1 MELTFTKDG
10 DKYVTQFA
18 VTSDFNIHIEK
29 SGGRVVLF
37 QSSIE
42 NGEYDYV
49 SGATIA
55 DTDGVFD
62 SDFTALIYPKYIKMV
77 ADVMPTKAVVTFAE

>member
-10 DKYVTQFA
+10 DKYVAQFTA
-18 VTSDFNIHIEK
+18 TSDFNIHIEK
-29 SGGRVVLF
+29 SGGRIVLF
-37 QSSIE
+37 QSSVE

-55 DTDGVFD
+55 ESDGVFD

-77 ADVMPTKAVVTFAE
+77 ADSTPRVAVVTFAE

>member
-1 MELTFTKDG
+1 MELTFTKEG
-10 DKYVTQFA
+10 DKYVTSFA

>member
-10 DKYVTQFA
+10 DKYVTSFT

-29 SGGRVVLF
+29 SGGRIVLF

-77 ADVMPTKAVVTFAE
+77 ADVMPTKAIVTFAE

>member
-1 MELTFTKDG
+1 MELTFTKVG
-10 DKYVTQFA
+10 DKYVALFT

>member
-10 DKYVTQFA
+10 DKYVTSFA

-55 DTDGVFD
+55 ETDGVFD
-62 SDFTALIYPKYIKMV
+62 SDFTALVYPKYIKIV
-77 ADVMPTKAVVTFAE
+77 ADKQPTIAIVTFAE

>member
-10 DKYVTQFA
+10 DKYVASFA

>member
-1 MELTFTKDG
+1 MELTFNKEG
-10 DKYVTQFA
+10 DKYVAKFS

-77 ADVMPTKAVVTFAE
+77 ADVMPSKAVVTFAE

>member
-10 DKYVTQFA
+10 DKYVTSFA

-42 NGEYDYV
+42 NGEYDYG

-55 DTDGVFD
+55 ETDGVFD
-62 SDFTALIYPKYIKMV
+62 SDFTALVYPKYIKIV
-77 ADVMPTKAVVTFAE
+77 ADKHPTIQIVNFAE

>member
-1 MELTFTKDG
+1 MELTFTKVG
-10 DKYVTQFA
+10 DKYVAQFT

-29 SGGRVVLF
+29 SGGRIVLF

-42 NGEYDYV
+42 NGSYDYV

-62 SDFTALIYPKYIKMV
+62 SDFTALIYPKYIKMT

>member
-1 MELTFTKDG
+1 MELTFTKVG
-10 DKYVTQFA
+10 DKYVAQFA

-29 SGGRVVLF
+29 SGGRIVLF

>member
-10 DKYVTQFA
+10 DKYVTSFA

-62 SDFTALIYPKYIKMV
+62 SDFTALVYPKYIKMV

>member
-10 DKYVTQFA
+10 DKYVTSFA

>member
-1 MELTFTKDG
+1 MELTFTKEW
-10 DKYVTQFA
+10 DKYVAEFEA
-18 VTSDFNIHIEK
+18 TSDFNIHIEK
-29 SGGRVVLF
+29 SGGRIVIF

-77 ADVMPTKAVVTFAE
+77 ADVMPYKAIVTFAE